1 MIHRPINLEHA
12 AEAMDDRSA
21 LGGHSSRPMR
31 HLDADADDLPE
42 ASPWT
47 LAFFLAV
54 FFVSAIAYAVVGSVR

>member
-1 MIHRPINLEHA
+1 MIHRPINLDHA

-21 LGGHSSRPMR
+21 LGRHSSRPMR
-31 HLDADADDLPE
+31 HLDADDDLPE

-54 FFVSAIAYAVVGSVR
+54 FFVSAIAYAAAGSVR